1 DKGHG
6 YSKGDHGKPWGGVH
20 TGGGALASVNQD
32 DWGGSGKGDSG
43 SGYKD
48 SGYGYKDSG
57 SGYKDDSGKGSWGGS
72 DHEKPRG
79 GMHTGGGALAATPAV
94 TAGGLAA
101 LAVAGT
107 GLYAV
112 RRKKTAPG
120 TV

>member
-1 DKGHG
+1 M
-6 YSKGDHGKPWGGVH
+6 H
-20 TGGGALASVNQD
+20 TGGGALAVLNQD
-32 DWGGSGKGDSG
+32 DWGGSGKDDSG

-48 SGYGYKDSG
+48 SGSDYSG
-57 SGYKDDSGKGSWGGS
+57 SGYKDDSDKGSWGGS

-79 GMHTGGGALAATPAV
+79 GMHTGGGGLAAAPTV